1 MNFTFNFP
9 TRLISGEGC
18 LTANAD
24 LLALGRHALI
34 VTGRSSAKRSGV
46 LDDLLPLLDA
56 AGIAYTVFDRIT
68 ENPPILTCHAGGQI
82 GHEVGAD
89 FVIGIGGGSPLDAAK
104 AIAAFAA
111 NPAIAPEEIYDA
123 EKRAVP
129 SLPIIAIP
137 TTAGT
142 GSEAN
147 PYSILT
153 LPDGLRK
160 KTFTAPESWPRYSFL
175 DPRYTASL
183 PVAATVSCALD
194 AFAHAIESYLS
205 AKSTV
210 VSEQMALWTAGQI
223 WPILAAR
230 PTEYT
235 PAMRESLLYA
245 ATAAGI
251 AISITGTGFP
261 HPLGYSLTLLDGV
274 PHGRA
279 CAVFDG
285 DYIICNARTERGAAR
300 LAEFARAAGTDL
312 DTLARELPAL
322 SEVDFRF
329 TEAQIAER
337 VELIA
342 GAKNY
347 ANSPYVLSKD
357 EIYAIYRAHFAK

>member
-9 TRLISGEGC
+9 TRLISGNGC
-18 LTANAD
+18 LAANAE
-24 LLALGRHALI
+24 LLRLGRHALI
-34 VTGRSSAKRSGV
+34 VTGHASAKRSGV

-56 AGIAYTVFDRIT
+56 AEIAYTVFDQIT
-68 ENPPILTCHAGGQI
+68 ENPPLLTCHAGGRLA
-82 GHEVGAD
+82 HEVGAD
-89 FVIGIGGGSPLDAAK
+89 FVIGIGGGSPLDGAK

-111 NPAIAPEEIYDA
+111 NPAIAPEEIYDPA
-123 EKRAVP
+123 KRTAS
-129 SLPIIAIP
+129 SLPMIAIP

-153 LPDGLRK
+153 LPDGRRK

-175 DPRYTASL
+175 DARYTASL
-183 PVAATVSCALD
+183 PVSATVSCALD

-205 AKSTV
+205 SKSTV
-210 VSEQMALWTAGQI
+210 VSEQMALWAAGQI

-230 PTEYT
+230 PAAYT
-235 PAMRESLLYA
+235 PAMREALLYA

-279 CAVFDG
+279 CAVFEG
-285 DYIICNARTERGAAR
+285 DYIAYNARTERGAAR
-300 LAEFARAAGTDL
+300 LAEFSGAVGVDL
-312 DTLARELPAL
+312 DTLARVLPDLAAVEPRL
-322 SEVDFRF
+322 SQ
-329 TEAQIAER
+329 TQIAEH

-347 ANSPYVLSKD
+347 ANSPYVLCKD
-357 EIYAIYRAHFAK
+357 EIYAIYRAHFAE